1 MFGQVKQ
8 FVVSNPISEMVP
20 PRPQPNTYTINSKR
34 GKWWQKKLY
43 ELAWKIMNKYG
54 KVEQVHSLPEYNLS
68 YSRITIDYEFIEN
81 LIFQHEQS
89 LRAVY
94 NREVDYIIIGRDV
107 MSAMNR
113 NNMRNYTPLNTE
125 FPSDYRSHT
134 KYHGQLVTFN
144 GTRIKV
150 VPYFE
155 GFVAV
160 LKD

>member
-34 GKWWQKKLY
+34 GKWWQRKLY
-43 ELAWKIMNKYG
+43 EIAWKLMIKYG
-54 KVEQVHSLPEYNLS
+54 NVEQVHSLPEYSLS
-68 YSRITIDYEFIEN
+68 YSRVVIDFDYIEE
-81 LIFQHEQS
+81 LIYQHEHC
-89 LRAVY
+89 LKAAY
-94 NREVDYIIIGRDV
+94 NREIEYIVIGRDV

-113 NNMRNYTPLNTE
+113 NVSGFNPFSTQ
-125 FPSDYRSHT
+125 FPSDFKSHT
-134 KYHGQLVTFN
+134 KYRGQLVTFN

-150 VPYFE
+150 APYFE